1 MYETRQAP
9 SGAFRLRFAL
19 LSAVIALSAC
29 HSLSSRNSM
38 TQSAQSTFVISSWD
52 ETPFDELED
61 GSKLSRASIVK
72 SYEGSLSGQGKAEQ
86 LASYL
91 PDGSG
96 QFSAIERFRGSL
108 DGREGTFVFQ
118 HVGTFENGTVHAT
131 WKVVPGSATGELT
144 GLQGEVVFEAGHAES
159 FQIQFVYEIQ

>member
-1 MYETRQAP
+1 MFETRQTHW
-9 SGAFRLRFAL
+9 GALRVRFAL
-19 LSAVIALSAC
+19 LSTVIALSAC
-29 HSLSSRNSM
+29 HSLPAGNSM
-38 TQSAQSTFVISSWD
+38 TQSAQSTFAIRSWD

-72 SYEGSLSGQGKAEQ
+72 SYEGSLSGQGKTEQ

-118 HVGTFENGTVHAT
+118 HVGTFENGIVHAT
-131 WKVVPGSATGELT
+131 WRVVPGSATGELT
-144 GLQGEVVFEAGHAES
+144 GLSGEVAFEAGHAES
-159 FQIQFVYEIQ
+159 FPVLFVYEIQ

>member
-1 MYETRQAP
+1 MFETRQAP
-9 SGAFRLRFAL
+9 RGAFRLRFAL

-29 HSLSSRNSM
+29 HSLPARNTM
-38 TQSAQSTFVISSWD
+38 TQSAQSAYVLSSWD
-52 ETPFDELED
+52 ETPFDELKD
-61 GSKLSRASIVK
+61 GSRLSRASIVK
-72 SYEGSLSGQGKAEQ
+72 SYEGSLSGQGKTEQ

-118 HVGTFENGTVHAT
+118 HVGTFENGIVYAT
-131 WKVVPGSATGELT
+131 WRVVPGSATGELT
-144 GLQGEVVFEAGHAES
+144 GLRGEVVFEAGHAES
-159 FQIQFVYEIQ
+159 FPIQFVYEIQ

>member
-1 MYETRQAP
+1 
-9 SGAFRLRFAL
+9 
-19 LSAVIALSAC
+19 
-29 HSLSSRNSM
+29 M
-38 TQSAQSTFVISSWD
+38 TQSAQSTFAISSWN

-72 SYEGSLSGQGKAEQ
+72 SYEGSLSGQGKTEQ

-108 DGREGTFVFQ
+108 DGREGTFVFH
-118 HVGTFENGTVHAT
+118 HVV
-131 WKVVPGSATGELT
+131 GEPFR
-144 GLQGEVVFEAGHAES
+144 VDHHAEIALPLPYRRRGEP
-159 FQIQFVYEIQ
+159 QELAGVEALRLEYAL

>member
-1 MYETRQAP
+1 
-9 SGAFRLRFAL
+9 
-19 LSAVIALSAC
+19 
-29 HSLSSRNSM
+29 M
-38 TQSAQSTFVISSWD
+38 TQSAQSTFAISSWN
-52 ETPFDELED
+52 ETPFDELKD

-91 PDGSG
+91 PGGSG

-144 GLQGEVVFEAGHAES
+144 GLRGEIVFEAGHAES
-159 FQIQFVYEIQ
+159 YTIQFAYDIQ